1 MLKDPT
7 PAPLPRKGGE
17 RLRMDFS
24 QSCRLFLYLVIFPVL
39 PVVLPVLP
47 VIAAGVCLTAVR
59 RTVADRCCERLPLSR
74 CADGN
79 VRPRRGRGEQ
89 HHEQGY

>member
-39 PVVLPVLP
+39 QVKCEIISYCICDSGFLPQVV
-47 VIAAGVCLTAVR
+47 A
-59 RTVADRCCERLPLSR
+59 
-74 CADGN
+74 
-79 VRPRRGRGEQ
+79 
-89 HHEQGY
+89 